1 MKNLREKEAR
11 FTSIQ
16 NQAWL
21 RFTETPG
28 NIPSPWPLVAF
39 WAPLVESP
47 EISDSS
53 DGSIEARRYSL
64 KAILK
69 TVKAPSTVFTH
80 RARLREG
87 KKKKSQAM
95 HSSLLFRHYSLCSSL
110 LISKCEISQGM
121 GVSSDSSG

>member
-21 RFTETPG
+21 WFTETPG

-39 WAPLVESP
+39 QAPLVESP
-47 EISDSS
+47 EISGSS
-53 DGSIEARRYSL
+53 DGSIEGRRYSL

-69 TVKAPSTVFTH
+69 TVKALSTVFTH
-80 RARLREG
+80 RARLGERRNNHR
-87 KKKKSQAM
+87 QCVVACC
-95 HSSLLFRHYSLCSSL
+95 LVTALC
-110 LISKCEISQGM
+110 
-121 GVSSDSSG
+121 VVAY